1 MSFPPLHYLSK
12 IKPFSFL
19 TEKEIEI
26 LIDDMEVAFYKAGKT
41 IFKKGKKVNRLYF
54 VREGKIGLI
63 SDKDLIE
70 VVFEDEVFGI
80 EASLNGL
87 PAEYTAKALEDSV
100 CFELKAERVKK
111 LISRNER
118 FGEFFRKILSR
129 KFHSLLKLYDENRV
143 DNLYADSVINLAKKS
158 LVVIASHE
166 SIMDA
171 VRLMNLHRVGSVVV
185 VDGGMRPLGIITHS
199 DIVRFV
205 NKNISFSLPVREVM
219 SFPVEVVD
227 SEASLMDAYLK
238 FVSKAINH
246 LPVVED
252 GRVVGLISSKDLI
265 SKIESHSSLL
275 PLSKKIIRCRDIE
288 ELENIFGEVEV
299 SVINMI
305 ESGFDYSSISTVVT
319 SLVDMILKKIAEFNR
334 IERKEISKDFVCAPF
349 GDFGRREPSFP
360 IKLRFFIL
368 VRDDLQSLLNGFYE
382 DVRRVGIG
390 LEVNLCRKAEV
401 DSFLHSS
408 VDASNTLDFLD
419 SRYLLGDGG
428 LYVSFRE
435 AVNSY
440 LSNDLAISSLR
451 KLLSE
456 LKLSEYHN
464 NSVENLS
471 FFVSNCAKSLSILLG
486 DKTSRPTPER
496 IKLLSGVIIP
506 KSLAE
511 DLREAYLAL
520 KKIELKIKLA
530 GKDKFDDLVIKKSS
544 GVIREMGEWVETS
557 FLK

>member
-1 MSFPPLHYLSK
+1 MSFPPSHYLSK

-19 TEKEIEI
+19 SGKEIE
-26 LIDDMEVAFYKAGKT
+26 LLLDDMEVSFYKAGKT
-41 IFKKGKKVNRLYF
+41 IFKKGKKINRLYF

-70 VVFEDEVFGI
+70 VVFEDELFGI

-87 PAEYTAKALEDSV
+87 PTEYTAKALEDSV
-100 CFELKAERVKK
+100 CFELKADRVKN

-129 KFHSLLKLYDENRV
+129 KFYSLLKLYDENRV
-143 DNLYADSVINLAKKS
+143 DDLYADSVINLARKS
-158 LVVIASHE
+158 PVVIASHK
-166 SIMDA
+166 SIRDA
-171 VRLMNLHRVGSVVV
+171 VRLMNLHKVGSVVV
-185 VDGGMRPLGIITHS
+185 VDDGMRPLGIITHS

-205 NKNISFSLPVREVM
+205 NENISFDLAVKEVM
-219 SFPVEVVD
+219 SSPVEAVD

-275 PLSKKIIRCRDIE
+275 PLSKKVMRCKDIE
-288 ELENIFGEVEV
+288 ELEGIFSEIKI
-299 SVINMI
+299 SIINMI

-319 SLVDMILKKIAEFNR
+319 SLVDMILKKIAEFR
-334 IERKEISKDFVCAPF
+334 GIERKEISKNFVFTPIA
-349 GDFGRREPSFP
+349 DFGRREPSFP
-360 IKLRFFIL
+360 IKLRFFVL
-368 VRDDLQSLLNGFYE
+368 VKDDLQPLLNEFYE
-382 DVRRVGIG
+382 DVRRVGIE
-390 LEVNLCRKAEV
+390 LEVNLCYGGEV
-401 DSFLHSS
+401 DSFLRSC
-408 VDASNTLDFLD
+408 VNTSNALDFLD
-419 SRYLLGDGG
+419 SRYLLGDGA
-428 LYVSFRE
+428 LYVRFRE

-440 LSNDLAISSLR
+440 LSNDLAILSLR

-456 LKLSEYHN
+456 LELSEYG
-464 NSVENLS
+464 NSVESLTS
-471 FFVSNCAKSLSILLG
+471 FVSDCAKSLSILLG

-506 KSLAE
+506 KNLAE

-520 KKIELKIKLA
+520 KKIELKIKLT
-530 GKDKFDDLVIKKSS
+530 GKDKFDDLVVKKSS
-544 GVIREMGEWVETS
+544 GVIREMGQWVETN